1 MFFLGCVWGVCLFPQ
16 PIDYEMNRSYLL
28 TVVAENE
35 VALAGGIH
43 RTRQSTATISI
54 RIIDVNESPN
64 FEPNPKQI
72 KLDEGLP
79 AGSMLTTF
87 IAHDPDRHMQ
97 QSIR

>member
-1 MFFLGCVWGVCLFPQ
+1 MCVFFPPQ

-28 TVVAENE
+28 TVIAENE
-35 VALAGGIH
+35 VPLAVGIH

-79 AGSMLTTF
+79 AGSMLTAF

-97 QSIR
+97 QTIR